1 MCAVLVGVALTSG
14 IARPDAYGSSP
25 ALGTAFGRQLR
36 PVAKSALKAG
46 MAATERLRE
55 LGAEA
60 VEQTHDLVAE
70 ARHER
75 EQERSRPAEI
85 AEAPARRQRAAPE
98 SKPG

>member
-1 MCAVLVGVALTSG
+1 MVEEVVETISPGGIWLAAGV
-14 IARPDAYGSSP
+14 

-36 PVAKSALKAG
+36 PVAKSAVKAG

-60 VEQTHDLVAE
+60 VEQTQDLVAE

-85 AEAPARRQRAAPE
+85 AEAPPRRQRAAPE
-98 SKPG
+98 AKPG